1 MRLTL
6 GLFVAGLL
14 FAATSFGQFPSPT
27 LTDTAAKVSDHVFET
42 TGFPNVVYVVG
53 DNATLVVDT
62 GLGTANG
69 RTVARVAKR
78 LSKGPKL
85 FLTTTHYHPEH
96 AAGIG
101 GFPPE
106 TILIRPDVQQ
116 EELVKEGDQT
126 MAFFKNSPQFAPSLE
141 GLGPLRAPD
150 IIFDKEARLDLGGG
164 VTVRL
169 MFLGAG
175 HTASDELIFV
185 EPDRALITGDIVQN
199 KVVPSVASSGGSF
212 ASWVKV
218 LDQLVP
224 LAPRVVVPTHSKV
237 GDASL
242 ITAEAA
248 FIRDMQSR
256 ASALKRSGVPVAEA
270 VKQLTEV
277 FQKNYPDW
285 AANTDWPNVSSMTGF
300 VNRLYLEAAN

>member
-1 MRLTL
+1 
-6 GLFVAGLL
+6 
-14 FAATSFGQFPSPT
+14 
-27 LTDTAAKVSDHVFET
+27 
-42 TGFPNVVYVVG
+42 
-53 DNATLVVDT
+53 
-62 GLGTANG
+62 
-69 RTVARVAKR
+69 
-78 LSKGPKL
+78 
-85 FLTTTHYHPEH
+85 
-96 AAGIG
+96 
-101 GFPPE
+101 
-106 TILIRPDVQQ
+106 
-116 EELVKEGDQT
+116 
-126 MAFFKNSPQFAPSLE
+126 
-141 GLGPLRAPD
+141 
-150 IIFDKEARLDLGGG
+150 
-164 VTVRL
+164 
-169 MFLGAG
+169 
-175 HTASDELIFV
+175 
-185 EPDRALITGDIVQN
+185 
-199 KVVPSVASSGGSF
+199 
-212 ASWVKV
+212 VKV